1 MYTRINFYFKLQTR
15 STSNWLAS
23 KMSKD
28 VGSNSVGVLNG
39 DLAVEQ
45 RLAVLDR
52 FREGLQKVLITTN
65 VLSRGI
71 DIEQVNIVV
80 NFDLPINQE
89 GKADCETYLH
99 RIGRTGRFGKHG
111 IAINLI
117 DSEQTMKICMD
128 IEKHFGKKIV
138 LLDARDHDEIEKIG
152 S

>member
-1 MYTRINFYFKLQTR
+1 
-15 STSNWLAS
+15 
-23 KMSKD
+23 MSKE

-39 DLAVEQ
+39 DLSVDQ

-71 DIEQVNIVV
+71 DIDQVNIVV
-80 NFDLPINQE
+80 NFDLPVNTE

-99 RIGRTGRFGKHG
+99 RIGRTGRFGKKG
-111 IAINLI
+111 IAINLV
-117 DSEQTMKICMD
+117 DSEQSMKICRD
-128 IEKHFGKKIV
+128 IENHFGKKIV
-138 LLDARDHDEIEKIG
+138 LLDAENSDEIEKIQG